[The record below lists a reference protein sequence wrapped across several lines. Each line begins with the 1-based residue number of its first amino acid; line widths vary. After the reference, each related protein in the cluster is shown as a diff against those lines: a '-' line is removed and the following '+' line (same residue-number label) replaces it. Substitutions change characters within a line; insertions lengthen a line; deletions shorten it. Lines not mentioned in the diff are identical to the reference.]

1 MWLGLRCGW
10 RWEPQLAG
18 GAGGASGGLAGAG
31 QSAAAKW
38 SPRGPIFE
46 VICKAELLLCL
57 CPRTPHFQPQ
67 PGKVCAVGAT
77 VASASSKAERAAVL
91 LEPLRNE
98 PVWPVTNLT
107 PDLASA
113 WVVSP
118 EDTKMYLIRVSPTQP
133 VPVPGGPPLGR
144 DTGTET
150 RRERA
155 GSLGAGGY
163 HSFTAFF
170 FFLMNLFI
178 YS

>member
-1 MWLGLRCGW
+1 MWLGLRCGR
-10 RWEPQLAG
+10 RWETQLAG
-18 GAGGASGGLAGAG
+18 GLGGLWGRAGAG

-91 LEPLRNE
+91 LEPPRNE

-133 VPVPGGPPLGR
+133 VPVPGGPPLER

-155 GSLGAGGY
+155 AALGLAGITPSLL
-163 HSFTAFF
+163 FF
-170 FFLMNLFI
+170 FFLNEFI